1 MSRRMA
7 KKQAGCGKKKGG
19 DLIIHKLD
27 NWPLINQGQ
36 YFSTASF
43 RGSIESEQR
52 EELASKSPVALMKEK
67 PGHWSV
73 REYVIV

>member
-1 MSRRMA
+1 MSRGMA
-7 KKQAGCGKKKGG
+7 KKPAGCGKKKG

-27 NWPLINQGQ
+27 NWPLLNQGQ

-43 RGSIESEQR
+43 RGSTESEQR

-67 PGHWSV
+67 PGHRSV
-73 REYVIV
+73 SEYVIV